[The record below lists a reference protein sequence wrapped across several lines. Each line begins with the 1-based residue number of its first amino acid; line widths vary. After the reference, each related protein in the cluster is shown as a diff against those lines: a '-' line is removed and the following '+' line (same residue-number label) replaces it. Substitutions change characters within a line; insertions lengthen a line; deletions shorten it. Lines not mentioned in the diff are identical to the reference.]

1 MVKLNWVAGGWN
13 IPDMF
18 RGVPHS
24 VNFESLESLIDTMS
38 KCKYNGEWVTDSKG
52 NRIDIDLREICLK

>member
-1 MVKLNWVAGGWN
+1 MVKLNWVAGSWN

-18 RGVPHS
+18 GGVPHS

-38 KCKYNGEWVTDSKG
+38 KCTYNGEWVTDRG
-52 NRIDIDLREICLK
+52 NRIGIDLREICLK

>member
-13 IPDMF
+13 TPDMF
-18 RGVPHS
+18 RGVSHS
-24 VNFESLESLIDTMS
+24 VNFESLESLIGTMS
-38 KCKYNGEWVTDSKG
+38 KCTYNGEWVTDSKG